1 MFQIISMTGE
11 ILAETDSPVYTKF
24 NFDSKTWVPANE
36 FDAQCVVVNSKRY
49 IIFGQSFAAGAD
61 KVVFVKKIDAAEKIS
76 KLAQDFSSDN
86 LDIIEAIIELDRKI
100 SAISQ
105 SLEAF
110 KNG

>member
-1 MFQIISMTGE
+1 MYQIISMTGK
-11 ILAETDSPVYTKF
+11 ILTETDSPVYTKF
-24 NFDSKTWVPANE
+24 NFDNGAWIPANE
-36 FDAQCVVVNSKRY
+36 FDAQCVVVNGERCV
-49 IIFGQSFAAGAD
+49 IFGQPFSAGAD

-76 KLAQDFSSDN
+76 KLAQDFSNDN
-86 LDIIEAIIELDRKI
+86 LDIVEAIIELDRKI